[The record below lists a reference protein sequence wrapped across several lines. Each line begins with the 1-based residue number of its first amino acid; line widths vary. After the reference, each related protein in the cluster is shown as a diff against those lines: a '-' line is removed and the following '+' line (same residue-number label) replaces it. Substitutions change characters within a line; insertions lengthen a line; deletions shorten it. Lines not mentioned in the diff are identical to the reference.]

1 MSWREVEHTADWA
14 IEVVAGNIDELFLEA
29 ARGLYGLAGCEL
41 GDVAYHEEFEVDG
54 IDSVTLLV
62 AFLDELL
69 YLLDVRHV
77 AFESI
82 VIERDAEV
90 LRASASGRNVT
101 SLVKTIK
108 AVTFHDLDIVQRADG
123 QWTATIVVDV

>member
-14 IEVVAGNIDELFLEA
+14 IEVVAGDVDELFLEA

-41 GDVAYHEEFEVDG
+41 GDVAHHEEFEVDG

-69 YLLDVRHV
+69 YWLDVRHV

-90 LRASASGRNVT
+90 LRASVSGRNVT